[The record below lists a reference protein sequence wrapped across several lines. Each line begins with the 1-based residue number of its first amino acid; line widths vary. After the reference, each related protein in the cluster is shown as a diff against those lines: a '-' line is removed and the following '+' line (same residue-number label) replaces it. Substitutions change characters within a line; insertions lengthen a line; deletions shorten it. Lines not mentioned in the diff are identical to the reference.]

1 MTVQLKSGHVK
12 SGDIRDLVGTV
23 DREGAAIGVFITLEK
38 ATSHMIDEAASAGFF
53 TSEGWGKFPRI
64 QVLTIEEILAGKT
77 VQMPQTLERTLKQA
91 EKLVAESDDQGQL
104 FKDPTRKSLKGR

>member
-1 MTVQLKSGHVK
+1 MIVQVKSDHVK

-53 TSEGWGKFPRI
+53 PSEHFGKFPRI
-64 QVLTIEEILAGKT
+64 QILTIEEILAGKT
-77 VQMPQTLERTLKQA
+77 VQMPQTLERTFKQA
-91 EKLVAESDDQGQL
+91 EKIVSDNPDQGAL
-104 FKDPTRKSLKGR
+104 GFD